1 MTAEDMPELAHL
13 VARALCQ
20 EPEAVAD
27 DVSAFRRRFT
37 TLHYVRPPPGT

>member
-1 MTAEDMPELAHL
+1 MNAADMPELARL
-13 VARALCQ
+13 IARALRQ

-37 TLHYVRPPPGT
+37 TLHYLRSLPGK